1 VTSPCVLDASAL
13 LALCQD
19 EEGASLVEQAILSG
33 AAMSAVN
40 LAEVLAKFSDKGED
54 PAAFSARLADRGLD
68 LAALRILP
76 FDGDSAR
83 ETARIRRATTGA
95 GLSLGDRACL
105 ALGKSLDAPVLTTDG
120 AWARLRIGVR
130 VRMIR

>member
-1 VTSPCVLDASAL
+1 MTSRCILDASAL

-19 EEGASLVEQAILSG
+19 EEGASQVEQAILSG

-40 LAEVLAKFSDKGED
+40 LAEVLAKLSDKGED
-54 PAAFSARLADRGLD
+54 PSAFSTRLADRGLD
-68 LAALRILP
+68 LAALQILP

-83 ETARIRRATTGA
+83 ETAWLRRATTGV

-105 ALGKSLDAPVLTTDG
+105 ALGRALDAPVLTTDG
-120 AWARLRIGVR
+120 AWARLRVGVR
-130 VRMIR
+130 VRLIR